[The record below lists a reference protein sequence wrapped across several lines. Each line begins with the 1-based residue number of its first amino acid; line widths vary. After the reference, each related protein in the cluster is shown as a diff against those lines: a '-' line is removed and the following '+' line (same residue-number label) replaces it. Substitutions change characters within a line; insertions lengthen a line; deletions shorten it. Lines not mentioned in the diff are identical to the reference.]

1 MTNTDTS
8 TDRGVQ
14 RVLVTGSQG
23 YLGSVMTE
31 YLVRAGYSVCGLDA
45 GFFDDCTLVPGGDI
59 PVVERD
65 IRDLDRGDLDGFDAV
80 VHLAALSNDP
90 IGNLNADWTR
100 DINLD
105 ASVRLAEL
113 ARDAGV
119 PRFLF
124 SSSCIMYG
132 ASATEV
138 VDETSPLDP
147 KTEYARS
154 KVECEE
160 AIARL
165 ADDDFSPTFLRNGT
179 VYGLSP
185 RMRFDTVLND
195 LVAAACTTGKVVVR
209 SNGRPWRPVVHV
221 EDIARSFCHVLAA
234 PRDVVHNQAFN
245 NGTEFLNRR
254 VGDLAELAAGL
265 VPGCELEVLGEAD
278 ADQRTYRA
286 DFSKFASTFPDF
298 EFEWTP
304 ERGAADLA
312 DRFRA
317 IGLTAELAGDARF
330 TRLRWLRH
338 LLDSGHLD
346 DHLRWTAT
354 AGVHE

>member
-1 MTNTDTS
+1 MA
-8 TDRGVQ
+8 RGE
-14 RVLVTGSQG
+14 RVLGTGSQG

-31 YLVRAGYSVCGLDA
+31 YLEHAGYSVHGLDA
-45 GFFDDCTLVPGGDI
+45 EFFGDCTLVPGGD
-59 PVVERD
+59 VEAVRRD
-65 IRDLDRGDLDGFDAV
+65 VRDLQAEDLDGFDAV

-90 IGNLNADWTR
+90 IGNLNEDWTR
-100 DINLD
+100 EINLEG
-105 ASVRLAEL
+105 SVRLAEL

-119 PRFLF
+119 QRFLF

-132 ASATEV
+132 ASSTEV
-138 VDETSPLDP
+138 VDERSPLDP

-154 KVECEE
+154 KVRAEH
-160 AIARL
+160 AIAEL
-165 ADDDFSPTFLRNGT
+165 ATDDFSPTFLRNGT

-195 LVAAACTTGKVVVR
+195 LVAAAVTTGRVVVR

-221 EDIARSFCHVLAA
+221 EDVARSFCRVLDA
-234 PRDVVHNQAFN
+234 PRELIHNQAFN
-245 NGTEFLNRR
+245 NGAEFLNKR
-254 VGDLAELAAGL
+254 VGDLAELAVSL
-265 VPGCELEVLGEAD
+265 VPGGELEVLGEPD

-298 EFEWTP
+298 AFEWTP

-317 IGLTAELAGDARF
+317 IGLTEQLVQDARF

-338 LLDSGHLD
+338 LLDEGRLD
-346 DHLRWTAT
+346 NHLRWTT
-354 AGVHE
+354 VGVHE